1 MNTLPDNVI
10 EKKRRILGPTG
21 RFILKISNWNVSG
34 EIPNYKKM
42 VLVGVPH
49 TAMRDAWYGLL
60 TVLALDLKV
69 NFFGAKWVFTRLPS
83 PITFSKNLDR
93 LGIPWPLGWLQ
104 KRMLVRL
111 GGIPVYRT
119 EAKGHITSA
128 IEEFS
133 KLENFVLVLTPE
145 GGTYAVSQFRSGFY
159 YIAKDM
165 NIPYVPIEIDFKNR
179 SFNIQEPHFISG
191 TFEEESLKLEKLFE
205 GVEGATRTFTML
217 REKE

>member
-1 MNTLPDNVI
+1 MKFFIFVFLIFSMKTFAHHPGHKIEANKPYPSVSLEILEDNMD
-10 EKKRRILGPTG
+10 G
-21 RFILKISNWNVSG
+21 
-34 EIPNYKKM
+34 Y
-42 VLVGVPH
+42 
-49 TAMRDAWYGLL
+49 
-60 TVLALDLKV
+60 
-69 NFFGAKWVFTRLPS
+69 
-83 PITFSKNLDR
+83 NLY
-93 LGIPWPLGWLQ
+93 I
-104 KRMLVRL
+104 
-111 GGIPVYRT
+111 
-119 EAKGHITSA
+119 
-128 IEEFS
+128 